1 VVQPQKPLVALGVL
15 TIACAAL
22 ILALRPSF
30 TPMLIAEPAVSAI
43 SLGFAGSLGR
53 NQRFATIGGFAPA
66 RLRELC
72 AWFAVSEL
80 RCHAHGCIIA
90 GFLQSPNT
98 RLRRD

>member
-1 VVQPQKPLVALGVL
+1 VVQPKKPLVALGVL

-53 NQRFATIGGFAPA
+53 NQRFATIGGAPA

-72 AWFAVSEL
+72 AWPEMAEQRGSM
-80 RCHAHGCIIA
+80 
-90 GFLQSPNT
+90 P
-98 RLRRD
+98 